1 MMFVMFAIEKF
12 SANKVP
18 FCLVKPATS
27 SLCTTTNYLVETKK
41 AAAKSPLY
49 DGNFKVGHLELVSK
63 FTVRDYIQKD
73 SANLLH
79 IENILKIGTFCDFYH
94 HI

>member
-12 SANKVP
+12 SANILP

-27 SLCTTTNYLVETKK
+27 SLCTTTNYLVETKM

-49 DGNFKVGHLELVSK
+49 DGDFKVGHLELVSR
-63 FTVRDYIQKD
+63 FTVRNYIQKD
-73 SANLLH
+73 SAILLDRKYF
-79 IENILKIGTFCDFYH
+79 ENQTIL
-94 HI
+94 

>member
-12 SANKVP
+12 SANILP

-27 SLCTTTNYLVETKK
+27 SLCTTTNYLVETKM

-49 DGNFKVGHLELVSK
+49 DGDFKVGHLELVSK
-63 FTVRDYIQKD
+63 FTVRNYIQQD
-73 SANLLH
+73 SVNLFH
-79 IENILKIGTFCDFYH
+79 VENTLKIRLQ
-94 HI
+94 

>member
-18 FCLVKPATS
+18 FCLVKPATI

>member
-1 MMFVMFAIEKF
+1 MFAIEKF

-18 FCLVKPATS
+18 FCLVKPATI

-79 IENILKIGTFCDFYH
+79 IENNFKKIGTFCDFFH